1 MGTTLLSLIS
11 LFASCFI
18 LMMGNGLVNVLLPVA
33 MELDGIDTDTI
44 GLVLSLYYIGML
56 SGAVYSKNLI
66 RRVGHVRVF
75 AGVVALGAVSILACS
90 FSSDPILWGVM
101 RALLGFCNACA
112 YTAME
117 SWLSASS
124 TKESRGKVLAAYNAV
139 VLSGL
144 FVGQFILNIAAPNE
158 GTLFVVG
165 GVLLCLAIMPI
176 ALSRNS
182 APVIDDVAPMSIFS
196 LIKKSPLGVVCCV
209 AGGLIYAALFNMLPV
224 FAKFNNIVDFDLTL
238 YMGAAILGA
247 FILQFPIGYLSDKF
261 DRRTVIFVLLLISS
275 GIGILATIAASMQWQ
290 WALFVAT
297 GLTTGII
304 ACLYPLSISEAFDRL
319 KQNEMVAAMGSMI
332 LGFAVGGVL
341 GPYSSSIVM
350 NIFGNNSLFYFL
362 AVVQMMLAAFVL
374 YRMSVRE
381 SLPVEKQESFV
392 MQGATIPA
400 MVDLDPR
407 TEYVPVV
414 KELSSEA
421 QIVVE
426 IAQTD
431 QAAAVKAVRAMAVSK
446 PEVAIEMACALALV
460 DDIDVLRLYAVM
472 RESLPY
478 RIMGITRDIIAAK
491 PDLAYELVKKLA
503 ESHPEQVVS
512 VAAEIGFAYP
522 ELRVDMAKIAV
533 ESAPESAL
541 EVAEY
546 YAKVL
551 SEEREALRP
560 ADEAEDTSEQDVI
573 DIANELWEV
582 APEQAID
589 VAVTMAEAVPETAV
603 SLATELAENIA
614 DEQSDTEHYMST
626 SVEEDTTAVQ
636 VQGAEVD
643 AQVSGDKPSGS
654 DEADA
659 ALNLVQRITEVA
671 PESAVEVAVAVVE
684 NIPESAGAI
693 ASEVVTTVLEAAVE
707 EAQAQEQNQPDEEP
721 SSELDQVY
729 QVALET
735 DTAIDIMQRLSEVAP
750 DNSIDVAAAV
760 VEAVPESAGV
770 IAAEVI
776 NSLNEDAESIIKNDK
791 ENFEKAHQEAINTDL
806 AIDVVARLSEA
817 APENATEVAAAVV
830 DVVPDSASLLV
841 DNMSVGKESEEGE
854 WMSRLD
860 QAPKEIDE
868 LNSDESNS

>member
-33 MELDGIDTDTI
+33 MELDGMDTDTI

-144 FVGQFILNIAAPNE
+144 FVGQFILNIAAPSE

-224 FAKFNNIVDFDLTL
+224 FAKLNNIVDFDLTL

-247 FILQFPIGYLSDKF
+247 FILQFPIGYLSDRF
-261 DRRTVIFVLLLISS
+261 DRRTVIFVLLLVSS

-362 AVVQMMLAAFVL
+362 AVIQLMLAAFVL

-421 QIVVE
+421 QTVVD

-431 QAAAVKAVRAMAVSK
+431 QAAAVKAVRAMATSK
-446 PEVAIEMACALALV
+446 PEIAVEMACALATV
-460 DDIDVLRLYAVM
+460 DDIDVLRLYGVM
-472 RESLPY
+472 REALPY
-478 RIMGITRDIIAAK
+478 RIMSITRDIIATNPK
-491 PDLAYELVKKLA
+491 LAYELVKKLA

-522 ELRVDMAKIAV
+522 EIRVDMAKIAV

-551 SEEREALRP
+551 AEDLETLRP
-560 ADEAEDTSEQDVI
+560 ADEAEDTSEQDAI

-582 APEQAID
+582 SPEQAID
-589 VAVTMAEAVPETAV
+589 VAVLMAEAVPQTAV
-603 SLATELAENIA
+603 PLATELAENIA
-614 DEQSDTEHYMST
+614 DEHTDTEHYFQSNNEQ
-626 SVEEDTTAVQ
+626 EETTDQTGLADVAE
-636 VQGAEVD
+636 QGIDEE
-643 AQVSGDKPSGS
+643 SKHGDS
-654 DEADA
+654 DEADD
-659 ALNLVQRITEVA
+659 ALSLVQRMTEAV
-671 PESAVEVAVAVVE
+671 PESAVELAVAVVE
-684 NIPESAGAI
+684 TIPDSAGLI
-693 ASEVVTTVLEAAVE
+693 ASEVVTSVIEAAVE
-707 EAQAQEQNQPDEEP
+707 EAQDQNPQNEEP
-721 SSELDQVY
+721 ASELDQAY
-729 QVALET
+729 QEALET
-735 DTAIDIMQRLSEVAP
+735 DTAIDIVQRLSEVAP
-750 DNSIDVAAAV
+750 DNAIDVAAAV

-776 NSLNEDAESIIKNDK
+776 SNLNEETESIIKNDK
-791 ENFEKAHQEAINTDL
+791 ENFENAHQEAINTDL
-806 AIDVVARLSEA
+806 AIDVVARLSEV

-841 DNMSVGKESEEGE
+841 DNMSAGKESEEGE

-868 LNSDESNS
+868 LNSDESSS

>member
-18 LMMGNGLVNVLLPVA
+18 LMMGNGLVNVLLPVT
-33 MELDGIDTDTI
+33 MELDGINTDTI
-44 GLVLSLYYIGML
+44 GLVLSLYYIGMFL
-56 SGAVYSKNLI
+56 GAVYSKNLI

-75 AGVVALGAVSILACS
+75 SGVVALGAVSILVCS
-90 FSSDPILWGVM
+90 FDSDPILWGAM

-144 FVGQFILNIAAPNE
+144 FAGQFILNLAAPGE
-158 GTLFVVG
+158 STLFVVG

-182 APVIDDVAPMSIFS
+182 APVIDDVAPMSILS

-224 FAKFNNIVDFDLTL
+224 FAKYNNIVDFELTL

-247 FILQFPIGYLSDKF
+247 FILQFPIGYLSDRF
-261 DRRTVIFVLLLISS
+261 DRRTVIFVLLIVSS
-275 GIGILATIAASMQWQ
+275 GIGILATLAASLQLQWP
-290 WALFVAT
+290 LFIAT

-332 LGFAVGGVL
+332 LGFSLGGVL

-362 AVVQMMLAAFVL
+362 AVVQGMLACFVL
-374 YRMSVRE
+374 YRMNVRE
-381 SLPVEKQESFV
+381 ALPVDKQESFV

-414 KELSSEA
+414 KELSPEA
-421 QIVVE
+421 QSAVE

-431 QAAAVKAVRAMAVSK
+431 QGAAVKMVRAMAVSR
-446 PEVAIEMACALALV
+446 PEVAVEMASALATV
-460 DDIDVLRLYAVM
+460 ADIDVLRLYEVM
-472 RESLPY
+472 RQALPY
-478 RIMGITRDIIAAK
+478 RIMGITREIIGTK
-491 PDLAYELVKKLA
+491 PELAYELVKKLA
-503 ESHPEQVVS
+503 ESHPDQVVS

-522 ELRVDMAKIAV
+522 EIRVDMAKVAV

-546 YAKVL
+546 YARVL
-551 SEEREALRP
+551 AEEREALRP

-582 APEQAID
+582 SPEQAID

-603 SLATELAENIA
+603 TLATELAENII
-614 DEQSDTEHYMST
+614 DEETDTEQYLQNT
-626 SVEEDTTAVQ
+626 EEQEPAQ
-636 VQGAEVD
+636 QSAINAQPQSQG
-643 AQVSGDKPSGS
+643 SGDDELKTGES

-659 ALNLVQRITEVA
+659 ALNLVQRLSEVV
-671 PESAVEVAVAVVE
+671 PESAVDVAVAVVE
-684 NIPESAGAI
+684 AIPESAAVV
-693 ASEVVTTVLEAAVE
+693 ASDVVSTVLESVTEDVQLE
-707 EAQAQEQNQPDEEP
+707 EQSDELATDLE
-721 SSELDQVY
+721 DVY
-729 QVALET
+729 QEAIET
-735 DTAIDIMQRLSEVAP
+735 DAAIDIVQRLSEAAP
-750 DNSIDVAAAV
+750 DNAIDVAAAV

-770 IAAEVI
+770 IASEVVS
-776 NSLNEDAESIIKNDK
+776 NLSEEVTQQGNKAPSDLAQ
-791 ENFEKAHQEAINTDL
+791 AHQAAINTDM
-806 AIDVVARLSEA
+806 AIDLVQRLSEV
-817 APENATEVAAAVV
+817 APDNTSEVAAAVV
-830 DVVPDSASLLV
+830 DVVPESASLLV
-841 DNMSVGKESEEGE
+841 DNISAGKESEEGE

-860 QAPKEIDE
+860 EAPKSIDSIS
-868 LNSDESNS
+868 SDEVNR